1 MNTIKN
7 KSTKIDGLNLEQD
20 RLDVF
25 PSVAVLIPAY
35 RAEKHILKVLAAI
48 PHFVSLIIV
57 VDDCS
62 PDRTAEMVRGC
73 TDPRIYLVS
82 HQTNQGVGGAT
93 LTGYQKAVELG
104 AEILVKMD
112 GDGQMDPDYLVPLI
126 APILMNQTDYTKG
139 NRFLRADQIKVMPL
153 IRRIGNAGLSFLTK
167 AASGYWN
174 IFDPT
179 NGYTAIHASIIPL
192 LETDKLHRRYFFESS
207 MLIQLG
213 IIRAVIQDVEIPAK
227 YQDEVSSLSEWKAL
241 FEFPP
246 RLLAGFLRRLLVQ
259 YFVRDFGVFSMLLVS
274 GLGFSAFGLL
284 FGLYHWNLSAI
295 TLTIASTGTVMI
307 AVLPLILG
315 SQLLIQSMIVD
326 MQNIPSE
333 PLHTSIA
340 MLEKIQKALEQQT
353 HTP

>member
-62 PDRTAEMVRGC
+62 PDRTADLVQNYP
-73 TDPRIYLVS
+73 DPRVCLVS
-82 HQTNQGVGGAT
+82 HKQNQGVGGAV
-93 LTGYQKAVELG
+93 LSGYQKAIELG
-104 AEILVKMD
+104 AEIIVKVD
-112 GDGQMDPDYLVPLI
+112 SDGQMDPAYLLPLI
-126 APILMNQTDYTKG
+126 APILMNQADYTKG
-139 NRFLRADQIKVMPL
+139 NRFLHADQIKVMPL

-179 NGYTAIHASIIPL
+179 NGYTAIHASIVPL
-192 LETDKLHRRYFFESS
+192 LDTNKLHRRYFFESS

-213 IIRAVIQDVEIPAK
+213 MLRAVIEDVEIPAK

-246 RLLAGFLRRLLVQ
+246 RLLAGFLRRLVVQ

-274 GLGFSAFGLL
+274 GLGLSAFGLF
-284 FGLYHWNLSAI
+284 FGIYHWYLSSMTAS
-295 TLTIASTGTVMI
+295 IASTGTVMI

-315 SQLLIQSMIVD
+315 SQFLIQSMIVD
-326 MQNIPSE
+326 MQNVPQK
-333 PLHTSIA
+333 PVHNRLDV
-340 MLEKIQKALEQQT
+340 LEKLYRELDG
-353 HTP
+353 